1 MGPPDSLRISRV
13 PRYSGAADDKKLT
26 HKGLSPAMA
35 DLSKSFRFV
44 FITNS
49 WQSYN
54 PAEAN
59 TSTVWA
65 MPLSLAATRGITF
78 VFSSC
83 GY

>member
-1 MGPPDSLRISRV
+1 MSRDTQV
-13 PRYSGAADDKKLT
+13 LPMIKKLT

-44 FITNS
+44 FINNS

-54 PAEAN
+54 PVEAN

-65 MPLSLAATRGITF
+65 MPRSLAATRGITF
-78 VFSSC
+78 VFSSY

>member
-1 MGPPDSLRISRV
+1 
-13 PRYSGAADDKKLT
+13 
-26 HKGLSPAMA
+26 MA

-54 PAEAN
+54 PVEAN

-65 MPLSLAATRGITF
+65 MPPSLAATRGITF
-78 VFSSC
+78 VFSSY